1 MMVAA
6 RPSPGDEPSPVRGET
21 VQWRPRAVRRSKT
34 AAHSEVVAARWGWRG
49 GGEAA
54 APLSLLLLGEL
65 GGVGTLLGGGGGAAR
80 SSASSPAPEFGRLR
94 GLVDGGSGVA

>member
-1 MMVAA
+1 MVAA